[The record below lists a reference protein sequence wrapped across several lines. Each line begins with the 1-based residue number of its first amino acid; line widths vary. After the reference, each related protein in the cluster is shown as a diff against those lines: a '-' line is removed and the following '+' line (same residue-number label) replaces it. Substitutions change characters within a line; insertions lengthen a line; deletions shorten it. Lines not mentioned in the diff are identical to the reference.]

1 MSVIRKR
8 INSVKK
14 KKRDYG
20 TMTYDYDN
28 DIFELGPNIGI
39 PVKAVIV
46 IVNGHGQKF
55 RSPGSNENAI

>member
-46 IVNGHGQKF
+46 IVKSSEVSSQMKMLFN
-55 RSPGSNENAI
+55 P